1 MKKGLIKN
9 IFKCGSLVCY
19 LGCAITILVESGIN
33 GQNSANQSDSVA
45 NNVQDIVNQNHDNE
59 TIKDIKD
66 FNIDFLDSKINNTY
80 NVGDILNYKVS
91 FVPSDTSYKELKWE
105 STNDNVVHID
115 EINNCLSFTSSGN
128 VEIKISSVK
137 NDNLTKYFSF
147 IVKEIPVEKIE
158 IKNIPTS
165 AINIGETIELTT
177 NVLPSNATSK
187 NLVYESSNTDVATI
201 NDGVIVAKN
210 GGETNIKIAS
220 LSNQNASTSFSL
232 KVNKKKEAVYSVKGI
247 TLTKNKTTLTS
258 RNPSI
263 LMKGTYYD
271 IASNFDIT
279 KLKILD
285 ENNTGIIDIY
295 EKKYVSAGN
304 FSFKIKLKDKNIAEI
319 KDLKDYKINIK
330 AIYNNDENLSYK
342 ENIIVSKL
350 LKLSINDVGNIDK
363 NKRTFYY
370 INYLAYEKSS
380 SINKDNLIISVP
392 YKVNTSLYDL
402 NNYKWIIYEENTNNV
417 YDINS
422 YFKKIE
428 SYNSIKLVPVS
439 SSLPA
444 SGTVR
449 YIPNINDEN
458 EYIDIPFEYQEKV
471 DINSRITDF
480 KFDDLN
486 YGENKYTD
494 FLIGEHEEYENI
506 LKTTIEVSKETPA
519 SVKSSL
525 TQSKLNIKLIDDNN
539 VATFVDDELN
549 NHVGIKFNKVG
560 TIKLNLSSSLA
571 IDLPVKTYYLR
582 SFDLPNTAT
591 LLKDNIEIKDPN
603 VTINKNEITTFSVK
617 SSFITTFASKKVEI
631 PLDSTLSWSH
641 DHANND
647 ELIIIDDSLSIQGL
661 KKGENNEYFKFSF
674 NLYFNSKDIT
684 NVLNLKEINLKVN
697 YVPIQKSSFDF
708 SFELIK
714 EANKYNSPNDDFS
727 IIPLGTTF
735 KLNSK
740 MNEDATNK
748 KVVYSVSNDEILNF
762 NSDSELVAIK
772 KGKVKITMTS
782 LDDDSIIKSKTIK
795 VVDTVSPFTLNFD
808 VFKPLK
814 YEEIKKEDGSF
825 DYYSVSLDYGI
836 SYQIEISK
844 LCESS
849 SSALSITH
857 LGELPKNK
865 HYAIDMDKAGR
876 ITTKSVGEDIIK
888 LTYGNQD
895 SSTTYSTIIHFNV
908 IRNTKY
914 SFSELAYIVR
924 KLFGHFGLFAVTALF
939 GTIFIS
945 LTFKKELHMIYAS
958 LISLLLGFSLAGF
971 SELIQLYTPGR
982 YGARKDVGIDTG
994 GYALTV
1000 VISLIVL
1007 SIIIL
1012 IKYINKKRQN
1022 KKSDSLTENS

>member
-9 IFKCGSLVCY
+9 IFKWGSLVCY

-45 NNVQDIVNQNHDNE
+45 NNVQDIINQNHDNE

-66 FNIDFLDSKINNTY
+66 FNIDFIDSKINNTY
-80 NVGDILNYKVS
+80 DVGDILNYKVS
-91 FVPSDTSYKELKWE
+91 FVPSDTSYKELKCE

-115 EINNCLSFTSSGN
+115 EINNCLSFLNPGN
-128 VEIKISSVK
+128 AEIKISSVK
-137 NDNLTKYFSF
+137 NENLTKYFSF

-165 AINIGETIELTT
+165 AINIGETVELVTS
-177 NVLPSNATSK
+177 VLPNNATNK
-187 NLVYESSNTDVATI
+187 NLIYESSSPEVATI

-210 GGETNIKIAS
+210 GGETNIKITS
-220 LSNQNASTSFSL
+220 SSNQIISTSFSL
-232 KVNKKKEAVYSVKGI
+232 KVNKKEETLYSVKGI

-271 IASNFDIT
+271 IASNFDIN
-279 KLKILD
+279 KLEILD

-295 EKKYVSAGN
+295 EKKHVSAGN
-304 FSFKIKLKDKNIAEI
+304 FTFKIKLKDKNIAEI
-319 KDLKDYKINIK
+319 KDLKEYKISLK
-330 AIYNNDENLSYK
+330 AIYNNDENLSYEEK
-342 ENIIVSKL
+342 INVSKL
-350 LKLSINDVGNIDK
+350 LKFSISNVGNIDK
-363 NKRTFYY
+363 NKRILYY

-380 SINKDNLIISVP
+380 SINKDNLIVSIP
-392 YKVNTSLYDL
+392 FKVNTSLYDL
-402 NNYKWIIYEENTNNV
+402 NNYKWVIYETNTNNI

-422 YFKKIE
+422 YFKKVE
-428 SYNSIKLVPVS
+428 SYNSIKLTPIS
-439 SSLPA
+439 SSLPV
-444 SGTVR
+444 SGVVR
-449 YIPNINDEN
+449 YIPNINNEN
-458 EYIDIPFEYQEKV
+458 EYIDIPFEYEEKV
-471 DINSRITDF
+471 DTNSRITDF
-480 KFDDLN
+480 KFDNLN

-494 FLIGEHEEYENI
+494 FLIGEDEEYENI

-519 SVKSSL
+519 NVKSSL
-525 TQSKLNIKLIDDNN
+525 TKSKLNIELIDDNN
-539 VATFVDDELN
+539 IATFIDDELH
-549 NHVGIKFNKVG
+549 NHVGIKFNKIG

-571 IDLPVKTYYLR
+571 SDLGVKTYYLR
-582 SFDLPNTAT
+582 SFDAPNTAT

-603 VTINKNEITTFSVK
+603 VTINKNEISTFSIK
-617 SSFITTFASKKVEI
+617 SSFITTFTSKKIEI

-647 ELIIIDDSLSIQGL
+647 ELIIIDDTLSVQGL

-674 NLYFNSKDIT
+674 KLFYNSKEITDI
-684 NVLNLKEINLKVN
+684 LNIKEINLKVN
-697 YVPIQKSSFDF
+697 YIPIKKSSFDF

-714 EANKYNSPNDDFS
+714 EANEYNLPNTDFS

-748 KVVYSVSNDEILNF
+748 KVVYSVNNDEILNF

-782 LDDDSIIKSKTIK
+782 LDDDSIVTSKTIK

-808 VFKPLK
+808 IFKPLK
-814 YEEIKKEDGSF
+814 HEEIKKEDGTL

-836 SYQIEISK
+836 SYQIGIST
-844 LCESS
+844 LSEST

-865 HYAIDMDKAGR
+865 HYAIEMDKAGR

-888 LTYGNQD
+888 LTYGNSD

-924 KLFGHFGLFAVTALF
+924 KLFGHFGLFAFTALF

-958 LISLLLGFSLAGF
+958 LISLVLGFSLAGF
-971 SELIQLYTPGR
+971 SELFQLYTPR
-982 YGARKDVGIDTG
+982 I
-994 GYALTV
+994 V
-1000 VISLIVL
+1000 V
-1007 SIIIL
+1007 
-1012 IKYINKKRQN
+1012 NA
-1022 KKSDSLTENS
+1022 